1 MSLALCTGGVLQC
14 SCGTAP
20 VPLNSTSTA
29 KVLING
35 RPMAIQTDHI
45 PIGNIP
51 SFGLCS
57 CVANPAVQAATAA
70 AMGTPTSAPCM
81 PVTTAPWQQV
91 QKKVKA
97 GGQPVLQQGS
107 RLACQWGGQITVRFS
122 GQTNVF
128 V

>member
-1 MSLALCTGGVLQC
+1 MKPALCTGGVIQC
-14 SCGTAP
+14 SFGTAP
-20 VPLNSTSTA
+20 VPLNSTPTA

-35 RPMAIQTDHI
+35 KPMATQADHI

-70 AMGTPTSAPCM
+70 AMGTPTSAPCV

-91 QKKVKA
+91 QKKVKV
-97 GGQPVLQQGS
+97 GGQPALQQGS
-107 RLACQWGGQITVRFS
+107 RLTCQWGGQISVRFP
-122 GQTNVF
+122 GQMNVYL
-128 V
+128 

>member
-14 SCGTAP
+14 SFGTVA
-20 VPLNSTSTA
+20 VPFNSMSAA
-29 KVLING
+29 KVLVNG
-35 RPMAIQTDHI
+35 KPMAIQTDHI
-45 PIGNIP
+45 PLGNIP

-81 PVTTAPWQQV
+81 PITTAPWQQV
-91 QKKVKA
+91 QKKVKV
-97 GGQPVLQQGS
+97 GGQPALS
-107 RLACQWGGQITVRFS
+107 ADSKLACQWGGQITIRFP
-122 GQTNVF
+122 GQTNVL